1 MDTIL
6 SAKETSLNLIKK
18 LKDDITYEE
27 IMYELYFLQK
37 IENGMKDVEN
47 GRTVSHEEVKKEL
60 STCWMTVKKMQ
71 KF

>member
-47 GRTVSHEEVKKEL
+47 GRTVSHEEVKKDLEKWL
-60 STCWMTVKKMQ
+60 S
-71 KF
+71 

>member
-60 STCWMTVKKMQ
+60 EKWLS
-71 KF
+71 

>member
-37 IENGMKDVEN
+37 VESGMKDVEN
-47 GRTVSHEEVKKEL
+47 GRTVSHEEVKKDLEKWL
-60 STCWMTVKKMQ
+60 S
-71 KF
+71 

>member
-37 IENGMKDVEN
+37 IEDGMKDVEN
-47 GRTVSHEEVKKEL
+47 GRTISHEEVKKEL
-60 STCWMTVKKMQ
+60 GKWLS
-71 KF
+71 

>member
-37 IENGMKDVEN
+37 IENGVRDIEN

-60 STCWMTVKKMQ
+60 EKWLS
-71 KF
+71 

>member
-6 SAKETSLNLIKK
+6 SAKEMSLNLIKK

-27 IMYELYFLQK
+27 IVYELYFLQK

-60 STCWMTVKKMQ
+60 FTS
-71 KF
+71 

>member
-1 MDTIL
+1 MNTIL

-37 IENGMKDVEN
+37 IENGVRDIEN

-60 STCWMTVKKMQ
+60 EKWLS
-71 KF
+71 

>member
-37 IENGMKDVEN
+37 IENGIKDVEN
-47 GRTVSHEEVKKEL
+47 GRTVSHEEVKKDLEKRL
-60 STCWMTVKKMQ
+60 L
-71 KF
+71 